1 MKELFKIILAIFIF
15 DFFISTLLLKKT
27 DIWKHKNWDNKYWRI
42 LSKIYHHDFKANIN
56 VLENWGGNFEKRIIT
71 NSLGFRD
78 SEKRLI
84 EKKTHKKRI
93 LLVGDSFIEGAGY
106 DYEHTLAGLLQNK
119 IGDKFDILN
128 SAVGSYSPSIYYK
141 KIEYYISKGYH
152 FDHAIVFLDVSDIF
166 DELFIKFDQEENIII
181 ENKANSKKNIK
192 QRFYDFGKFLRNNTV
207 TFRFLY
213 IISDKTEIYKN
224 YLKDKFHSSKF
235 LNKSFFKTSKDD
247 AMFYRMLH
255 VDRGYWTY
263 NDEKFNQVRPGLN
276 QSEKYLKK
284 LFELFNKHSI
294 KSNLV
299 IYPWP
304 TQIYFGDNKH
314 NNFWIKFSKDNKIN
328 LINLYDKF
336 KNDNARKSIFD
347 NFINGDI
354 HWNKKG
360 TKLVFNEIIK
370 IFESN

>member
-1 MKELFKIILAIFIF
+1 
-15 DFFISTLLLKKT
+15 
-27 DIWKHKNWDNKYWRI
+27 
-42 LSKIYHHDFKANIN
+42 
-56 VLENWGGNFEKRIIT
+56 
-71 NSLGFRD
+71 
-78 SEKRLI
+78 
-84 EKKTHKKRI
+84 
-93 LLVGDSFIEGAGY
+93 
-106 DYEHTLAGLLQNK
+106 
-119 IGDKFDILN
+119 
-128 SAVGSYSPSIYYK
+128 
-141 KIEYYISKGYH
+141 
-152 FDHAIVFLDVSDIF
+152 
-166 DELFIKFDQEENIII
+166 
-181 ENKANSKKNIK
+181 
-192 QRFYDFGKFLRNNTV
+192 
-207 TFRFLY
+207 
-213 IISDKTEIYKN
+213 
-224 YLKDKFHSSKF
+224 
-235 LNKSFFKTSKDD
+235 
-247 AMFYRMLH
+247 MFYRMLH